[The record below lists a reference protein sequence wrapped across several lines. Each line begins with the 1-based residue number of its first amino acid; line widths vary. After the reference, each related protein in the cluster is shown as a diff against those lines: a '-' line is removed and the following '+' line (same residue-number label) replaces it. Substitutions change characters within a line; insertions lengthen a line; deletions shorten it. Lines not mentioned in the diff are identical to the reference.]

1 MIDNSNEGYLLKVAD
16 NLKLIPIAGVF
27 PIENTGAEFFEKRN
41 GTVTVNIAPE
51 RGKWAYGKIPRLIL
65 LYLSS
70 LIMERS
76 EKVDFDKKTIVFNES
91 FRSFCKHSGLTYYG
105 GLAEKVDE
113 MLNRILNTTIQFRGR
128 FDAKEERILAVGN
141 YRIFD
146 YGEFHFH
153 DVDTSRKTY
162 IRLSDLLWR
171 ILTENCVPLNR
182 GIAAQLGRSPRALD
196 IYQWLAYRTYAMKK
210 PVVVSWE
217 NLRSQFD
224 SADTPMYSFRR
235 RFCRSLEKVSDGVA
249 GAGDFRWGKRIDA
262 LSQQKLPHFGKR
274 KGKGFRTGGR
284 LFRKGV
290 RHDGKPVLT
299 KSLGHRFFDAPSFL
313 LGNGGERAM
322 RQRRCTW
329 RSFARRPYPML

>member
-1 MIDNSNEGYLLKVAD
+1 MQALW
-16 NLKLIPIAGVF
+16 P
-27 PIENTGAEFFEKRN
+27 
-41 GTVTVNIAPE
+41 NIL
-51 RGKWAYGKIPRLIL
+51 RRFGR
-65 LYLSS
+65 
-70 LIMERS
+70 
-76 EKVDFDKKTIVFNES
+76 
-91 FRSFCKHSGLTYYG
+91 
-105 GLAEKVDE
+105 KVDE

-196 IYQWLAYRTYAMKK
+196 IYQWLAYRTYALKK

-235 RFCRSLEKVSDGVA
+235 RFCRSLEKVSDAWPELATSVG
-249 GAGDFRWGKRIDA
+249 GKRIDA

>member
-1 MIDNSNEGYLLKVAD
+1 MIDNSNEDYLLKVAD

-70 LIMERS
+70 LIMGRS

-113 MLNRILNTTIQFRGR
+113 MLNRILNTTIQFRVR

-153 DVDTSRKTY
+153 DMDTSRKTY

-196 IYQWLAYRTYAMKK
+196 IYQWLAYRTYALKK
-210 PVVVSWE
+210 PVIVPWE

-224 SADTPMYSFRR
+224 SVDTPMYSFRR
-235 RFCRSLEKVSDGVA
+235 RFCRSLEKVSDAWPELATSVGEK
-249 GAGDFRWGKRIDA
+249 GLTLYPSRSSLTSG
-262 LSQQKLPHFGKR
+262 
-274 KGKGFRTGGR
+274 KGKEKAFGQGAVSSAKESTMTENPF
-284 LFRKGV
+284 
-290 RHDGKPVLT
+290 
-299 KSLGHRFFDAPSFL
+299 
-313 LGNGGERAM
+313 
-322 RQRRCTW
+322 
-329 RSFARRPYPML
+329 

>member
-171 ILTENCVPLNR
+171 ILTENCVP
-182 GIAAQLGRSPRALD
+182 
-196 IYQWLAYRTYAMKK
+196 
-210 PVVVSWE
+210 
-217 NLRSQFD
+217 
-224 SADTPMYSFRR
+224 
-235 RFCRSLEKVSDGVA
+235 
-249 GAGDFRWGKRIDA
+249 
-262 LSQQKLPHFGKR
+262 
-274 KGKGFRTGGR
+274 
-284 LFRKGV
+284 
-290 RHDGKPVLT
+290 
-299 KSLGHRFFDAPSFL
+299 
-313 LGNGGERAM
+313 
-322 RQRRCTW
+322 
-329 RSFARRPYPML
+329 

>member
-1 MIDNSNEGYLLKVAD
+1 MSNDSGKDKLLEVVYSPKLMSIVSIFPVDNPDV
-16 NLKLIPIAGVF
+16 
-27 PIENTGAEFFEKRN
+27 EFFERRN
-41 GTVTVNIAPE
+41 GAVTVNIAPLRRE
-51 RGKWAYGKIPRLIL
+51 WAYGKIPRLIL

-182 GIAAQLGRSPRALD
+182 GIAAQLGRSPRDLD
-196 IYQWLAYRTYAMKK
+196 IYQWLAYRTYALKK

-224 SADTPMYSFRR
+224 SVDTPMYSFRR
-235 RFCRSLEKVSDGVA
+235 RFCRSLEKVSDAWPELATSVGEKGLTLYPSRSSLTSGTGKEKA
-249 GAGDFRWGKRIDA
+249 FGQGAVSSAKE
-262 LSQQKLPHFGKR
+262 S
-274 KGKGFRTGGR
+274 
-284 LFRKGV
+284 
-290 RHDGKPVLT
+290 
-299 KSLGHRFFDAPSFL
+299 
-313 LGNGGERAM
+313 AM
-322 RQRRCTW
+322 TENP
-329 RSFARRPYPML
+329 F